1 MEQSN
6 EVGSRQGTKD
16 AVRMR
21 RCRREQEGRLRLQ
34 TSGKSE
40 ACQIFNK
47 NKTKKSITGLTIETG
62 MGPPAP
68 LGYGYGE
75 TR

>member
-1 MEQSN
+1 MAN
-6 EVGSRQGTKD
+6 PTSRKMSRKKLIQY
-16 AVRMR
+16 
-21 RCRREQEGRLRLQ
+21 GRL
-34 TSGKSE
+34 
-40 ACQIFNK
+40 I
-47 NKTKKSITGLTIETG
+47 LTIETG